1 MTGQEDVFQKAMSEG
16 HSAAWDQDW
25 EKAVDSYQKALA
37 EFPDNAKALTSL
49 GLALYQLNQFDDA
62 LKAYIHAAQ
71 VSPNDPIPLEK
82 VAQLSERVGELKQAI
97 QASTRAAELYI
108 QNQDVDKAIENWL
121 RITQLEPDHIT
132 AHSRLAMVHEKLGH
146 IQPAVTEYLS
156 IASLLQR
163 AGQGDKA
170 AEMIG
175 RALHLMPQ
183 SNEARQALALLKSG
197 QLLPKPQR
205 SKGATGPLRMAQVR
219 EMRQKTLP
227 KDSGLDPI
235 SEARQRALTRMA
247 EFLFEFTDENI
258 PQSPKRGLRAIMR
271 GTTGQLSLQK
281 DDRPK
286 IVIHLSQAIDAQT
299 HGQDAEAADELE
311 NALEAGF
318 NHPAVYFDLGY
329 LRSTGNRLESALR
342 HLQYS
347 VKHVDYAMAA
357 RLLMG
362 QIHQKQEHHAEAAI
376 EYMEALKLAD
386 AAVVKPE
393 QSDEIRQLYEPL
405 VEGLASQKDVE
416 VLQNLSKNISELLL
430 KPSWRTA
437 VAQARQQLPKDGDEG
452 MLLPVA
458 EILTEAQSSQV
469 IDSIRSVH
477 ELARAGYL
485 RSAVDEAFNAIR
497 MAPTYLPLHTLI
509 GDLLVKEGRQQE
521 AITKYSVVAQAYNV
535 RGESSQAINVLR
547 RVIQLAPMD
556 LTVRNRLIE
565 QLVAR
570 GHTDEAINEYID
582 LADIY
587 YRLAELD
594 TARKTF
600 TTALRLAQ
608 QSEANREWSIRLL
621 RRMADIDMQ
630 RLDWKQA
637 LRIYEQLRT
646 LNPDDI
652 AIRKN
657 LIDLNIRLNQA
668 NQAHTEL
675 EGFLVHLDGSNRRG
689 EALPLMEALVEESP
703 NNPLLMR
710 YMAEEYRRAGRIQDA
725 VAQLDAA
732 GEILLDASD
741 TAGAIQA
748 LEAIIA
754 MNPPN
759 IEQYQAA
766 LHNLKTTQ

>member
-1 MTGQEDVFQKAMSEG
+1 MTEQEDTFQKAMNEG

-25 EKAVDSYQKALA
+25 EKAVQAYQKALA
-37 EFPDNAKALTSL
+37 EFPNNAKALTSL
-49 GLALYQLNQFDDA
+49 GLALYQMNQIYDA
-62 LKAYIHAAQ
+62 LNAYVHAAQ
-71 VSPNDPIPLEK
+71 VAPNDPIPLEK
-82 VAQLSERVGELKQAI
+82 VAQLSERVGELKQAV

-108 QNQDVDKAIENWL
+108 QSQDVEKAIENWL
-121 RITQLEPDHIT
+121 RITQLEPDNIV

-146 IQPAVTEYLS
+146 IQQAVTEYLS

-163 AGQGDKA
+163 SGQSDKA

-175 RALHLMPQ
+175 RALRLMPK
-183 SNEARQALALLKSG
+183 SNEARQAQVLLKNG
-197 QLLPKPQR
+197 QLLPKPER
-205 SKGATGPLRMAQVR
+205 SRGATGPLRMAQIR
-219 EMRQKTLP
+219 EMRQKTVP

-235 SEARQRALTRMA
+235 SEARQKALTRMA
-247 EFLFEFTDENI
+247 EFLFEFNDESV
-258 PQSPKRGLRAIMR
+258 PQSPKRGMRAIMR

-286 IVIHLSQAIDAQT
+286 IVIHLSQAIDYQT

-311 NALEAGF
+311 NTVDAGL

-342 HLQYS
+342 NLQHS

-376 EYMEALKLAD
+376 EYMEALKQAD

-393 QSDEIRQLYEPL
+393 QSDGIRQLYEPL
-405 VEGLASQKDVE
+405 IEGLVNQKD
-416 VLQNLSKNISELLL
+416 LGILKNLSKNISELLL
-430 KPSWRTA
+430 KPNWRAT
-437 VAQARQQLPKDGDEG
+437 VSQARQQLPKAEEDG

-469 IDSIRSVH
+469 IESIKSVH
-477 ELARAGYL
+477 ELARLGYL
-485 RSAVDEAFNAIR
+485 RSAMDEAFNAIR

-509 GDLLVKEGRQQE
+509 GDLLIKEGRQQE
-521 AITKYSVVAQAYNV
+521 AINKFSVVAQSYNV
-535 RGESSQAINVLR
+535 RGESSQAISVLR
-547 RVIQLAPMD
+547 RIIQLAPMD
-556 LTVRNRLIE
+556 LNMRNRLIE

-608 QSEANREWSIRLL
+608 QSETTREWSIRIL

-637 LRIYEQLRT
+637 MRVYEQLRT
-646 LNPDDI
+646 LAPDDI

-657 LIDLNIRLNQA
+657 LIDLNFRLNQI
-668 NQAHTEL
+668 NQAITEL
-675 EGFLVHLDGSNRRG
+675 DGFLVHLDSSNRRG
-689 EALPLMEALVEESP
+689 EALPLMESLVEESP
-703 NNPLLMR
+703 NSPILMR

-725 VAQLDAA
+725 VGQLDAA
-732 GEILLDASD
+732 GEILLDAKD
-741 TAGAIQA
+741 TEGAIQA

-759 IEQYQAA
+759 IDQYRVALQNMKAA
-766 LHNLKTTQ
+766 Q